1 MTTRQKILKIA
12 QKQVGIIGGN
22 KYRTWYN
29 NNVGNIGNSAWPW
42 CAAGLS
48 WVAAQAKLS
57 NSEFY
62 RTASAPA
69 MLHSFQDKKQFKARG
84 TYIPQPADIIIFKY
98 ADNYTSD
105 ASHVGMVEYVKNGF
119 VHTIEFNSGSYY
131 ADGCV
136 GRYSYPLSAA
146 YIVGYGAYIIENN
159 KIKTKSKANLYKYAY
174 KDVLGNSSKVLT
186 TIPKGA
192 TITYISNS
200 DDGTGWSQIKYKN
213 IQGWIMNSHLKK
225 SGLSKFPEKVLKVK
239 TIATL
244 IKKKKAIKKVTLK
257 PKTKYKRIC
266 IIEKGKYKNKKYIG
280 VGRKRYYI

>member
-1 MTTRQKILKIA
+1 MTKREKILKIA
-12 QKQVGIIGGN
+12 KKQIGTIGGS
-22 KYRTWYN
+22 KYRQWYN
-29 NNVGNIGNSAWPW
+29 KNVGNIGNSAWPW

-48 WVAAQAKLS
+48 WCADQAGFSK
-57 NSEFY
+57 SEFPP
-62 RTASAPA
+62 TASAPQ
-69 MLHSFQDKKQFKARG
+69 MLYNFQNAKRFGVRG
-84 TYIPQPADIIIFKY
+84 SYTPKPADIIIFKY
-98 ADNYTSD
+98 ADEQSD
-105 ASHVGMVEYVKNGF
+105 ASHVGMVEYVKDGY